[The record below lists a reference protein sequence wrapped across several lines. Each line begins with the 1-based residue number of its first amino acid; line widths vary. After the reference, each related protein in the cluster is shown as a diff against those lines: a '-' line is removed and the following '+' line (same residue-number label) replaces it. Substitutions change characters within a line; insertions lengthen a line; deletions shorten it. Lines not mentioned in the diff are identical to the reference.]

1 MPSTKLTKRR
11 RTKGS
16 KRGNHL
22 RKQKRTKKVH
32 FEEKKHKIP
41 RVYIQN
47 FGSSE
52 TFMDINN
59 KKSDSKLKWMGDYD
73 GETAKLQVD
82 INNNNNRKVYKIEM
96 DNKQLS
102 RLLGAPSVDMPLDK
116 RLKNDFLKQNPAEM
130 DEETNEL
137 IKKFSNNANMEMPIK
152 RDKGNVIPVFTNN
165 NKNVM
170 LLENGL
176 QKDM

>member
-1 MPSTKLTKRR
+1 
-11 RTKGS
+11 
-16 KRGNHL
+16 
-22 RKQKRTKKVH
+22 
-32 FEEKKHKIP
+32 
-41 RVYIQN
+41 
-47 FGSSE
+47 
-52 TFMDINN
+52 
-59 KKSDSKLKWMGDYD
+59 MGDYD

-116 RLKNDFLKQNPAEM
+116 RLKNDFLKENPSEM